1 MNAQFRGANAYK
13 RVDAQSRSPLELVV
27 MLYDGV
33 LSSLSEG
40 IAAAERGD
48 LITRAAAVSH
58 SLSIIGALQSTLN
71 VQEGGAVALELDRIY
86 TYATQR
92 LIDVTTK
99 QDLKALT
106 EVHKLLSTIR
116 DAWQQIAKEQVA

>member
-1 MNAQFRGANAYK
+1 MNPQFRGASAYK
-13 RVDAQSRSPLELVV
+13 RVDAQTRSPLELVV

-33 LSSLSEG
+33 LSSLSE
-40 IAAAERGD
+40 AAAAAARGD
-48 LITRAAAVSH
+48 VATRAAGVSR
-58 SLSIIGALQSTLN
+58 SLTIIGALQSTLN
-71 VQEGGAVALELDRIY
+71 VQEGGAVALELDRLY

-99 QDLKALT
+99 KDSTALT

-116 DAWQQIAKEQVA
+116 EAWDHIAKEQVA

>member
-1 MNAQFRGANAYK
+1 MNPQFRGANAYK

-33 LSSLSEG
+33 LSSLSEAS
-40 IAAAERGD
+40 AAAARGD
-48 LITRAAAVSH
+48 VATRAAGVSR
-58 SLSIIGALQSTLN
+58 SLSIISALQSTLN
-71 VQEGGAVALELDRIY
+71 LKEGGAVAIELDRLY
-86 TYATQR
+86 TYASQR

-99 QDLKALT
+99 KDFTALA

-116 DAWQQIAKEQVA
+116 EAWDQIAKEQVA